1 MRTVTFKSVLHGVAS
16 SLGLDPA
23 TNFTSAQAEGL
34 TRYINKHLRRAW
46 EIYPW
51 PDVEVYE
58 QRFCRDAWSSSTTY
72 ALGAQ
77 VVDPSTGIYYQ
88 SVQSANTNRALT
100 LTAWWTPI
108 ALSEFSIPFEQT
120 GKTAIGEVLAIYAS
134 ANFLS
139 GEGHAIPFY
148 ITADEVAVFPAQLGF
163 VPRSFFVRFRA
174 RPSEMS
180 ATMHSPLTTYAAG
193 DRVYLAATGQTYRA
207 LATNTNQVPNVAPTF
222 WAVEPFPYVLAPY
235 VTHAAYAD
243 ALREDGQHDKARVER
258 SEAEGLLED
267 EMDKINTQQNQTARS
282 YVRA

>member
-51 PDVEVYE
+51 PELSRSE
-58 QRFCRDAWSSSTTY
+58 QRFFRDAYSAATTY
-72 ALGAQ
+72 ALGAE
-77 VVDPSTGIYYQ
+77 VYGNGGYYQ
-88 SVQSANTNRALT
+88 SLQAANLNHALT
-100 LTAWWTPI
+100 ETAWWTP
-108 ALSEFSIPFEQT
+108 LTDLDRSVPLEQT
-120 GKTAIGEVLAIYAS
+120 GKTVMGEVFNVFTGNPAKT
-134 ANFLS
+134 
-139 GEGHAIPFY
+139 GQPIPFR
-148 ITADEVAVFPAQLGF
+148 IVDDAVTIDLGL
-163 VPRSFFVRFRA
+163 VSVWVEYRI

-180 ATMHSPLTTYAAG
+180 ATTHSTLTTYAAG

-222 WAVEPFPYVLAPY
+222 WAVEPFPYVLAPH

-243 ALREDGQHDKARVER
+243 ALREDGQHDKARIER
-258 SEAEGLLED
+258 SEAESLLDD
-267 EMDKINTQQNQTARS
+267 EMDKVNQQQRQTARAFA
-282 YVRA
+282 RLA